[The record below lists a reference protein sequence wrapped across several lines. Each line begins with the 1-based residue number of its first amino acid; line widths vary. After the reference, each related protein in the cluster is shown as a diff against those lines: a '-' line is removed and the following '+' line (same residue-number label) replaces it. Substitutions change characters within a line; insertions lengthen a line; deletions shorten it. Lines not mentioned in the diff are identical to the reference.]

1 MKSVFRLCQKRNR
14 ADCAL
19 ASLAMLVGCPYEEA
33 LIVAARIMPKV
44 LKKGLF
50 SNETILVAQ
59 HLGTHLKLRN
69 KQIDL
74 EDDCGIL
81 MLKFPNRC
89 EHAVY
94 LTNGLIFDSERDGEI
109 WDAAIYVK
117 KFRAAILH
125 LLEEGEGE

>member
-1 MKSVFRLCQKRNR
+1 MRSVFRLCVKRNR
-14 ADCAL
+14 ADCTI
-19 ASLAMLVGCPYEEA
+19 ASLAMLLGCPYEEV
-33 LIVAARIMPKV
+33 LIVAAQTMPAV

-50 SNETILVAQ
+50 SCETMAIAQ
-59 HLGTHLKLRN
+59 TMGTQLKLRN

-94 LTNGLIFDSERDGEI
+94 LTNGLIFDSDRDGEI
-109 WDAAIYVK
+109 WDATIYVK
-117 KFRAAILH
+117 KFRPKILH
-125 LLEEGEGE
+125 LLEEGE